1 MKREVMTDLQLTIQ
15 VIMAGVFFSFAIV
28 FDLSKERIP
37 NWLCLIAIFS
47 GFAINSYFAQL
58 SGLLIAFIGFTA
70 AFVLLFPTFVLKI
83 LGAGDIKLMM
93 GIGAIMGP
101 TLLLW
106 SILYAVVAGAITS
119 IMLIAWKTGIT
130 GIKITAKRYWDCFY
144 LRTYF
149 KPEQGEAA
157 GQKVPYAP
165 ALALGWL
172 WACSINPQINH
183 LYTTISQSYF

>member
-1 MKREVMTDLQLTIQ
+1 MNDLQLCIQ
-15 VIMAGVFFSFAIV
+15 VIMAGVFFCLAIG

-37 NWLCLIAIFS
+37 NWLCLIAIFA
-47 GFAINSYFAQL
+47 GFTINSYFAQL
-58 SGLLIAFIGFTA
+58 DGLLVAFIGFSA

-106 SILYAVVAGAITS
+106 SILYAIVAGSVTS
-119 IMLIAWKTGIT
+119 IILVAWRTGFR
-130 GIKITAKRYWDCFY
+130 GVKITAKRYWDCFY

-183 LYTTISQSYF
+183 LYTSISQSYF

>member
-1 MKREVMTDLQLTIQ
+1 MTDLQLSIQ
-15 VIMAGVFFSFAIV
+15 VITAGMFFVLAIT

-37 NWLCLIAIFS
+37 NWLCLIAIFF
-47 GFAINSYFAQL
+47 GFAVNSYFAQL
-58 SGLLIAFIGFTA
+58 NGLLISFVGFSLAFII
-70 AFVLLFPTFVLKI
+70 LFPTFMFRI

-101 TLLLW
+101 SLLMW
-106 SILYAVVAGAITS
+106 SILYAIVAGALTS
-119 IMLIAWKTGIT
+119 IVLIAWKTGLS

-172 WACSINPQINH
+172 WACSLNPQVNH
-183 LYTTISQSYF
+183 LYSSISQSLF